1 MSSRDT
7 DRLSSTERLAE
18 LVRAKH
24 ACLTQLHG
32 LGKRQ
37 LIVIADGDISLLL
50 NLLSAKQSLLA
61 ELQTI
66 ERGLD
71 PFRQQD
77 PDERRWASATDRQ
90 RSSQVLEQCEMLL
103 KDILAQ
109 EKQSEQQLCQRRDEA
124 AARLQG
130 SHLAFQARG
139 AYHSDPGMRVGQLDL
154 STES

>member
-1 MSSRDT
+1 MSFQDT
-7 DRLSSTERLAE
+7 ERLASTERLAE

-37 LIVIADGDISLLL
+37 LIVIAEGDISLLL

-61 ELQTI
+61 DLQKI

-71 PFRQQD
+71 PFRRQD
-77 PDERRWASATDRQ
+77 PDSRRWASAADRQ
-90 RSSQVLEQCEMLL
+90 RSSQILQQCETLL
-103 KDILAQ
+103 QDILAQ

-130 SHLAFQARG
+130 SHLAHQARG
-139 AYHSDPGMRVGQLDL
+139 AYHRDPGIRVGQLDL
-154 STES
+154 TTES

>member
-24 ACLTQLHG
+24 DCLTRLYG

-37 LIVIADGDISLLL
+37 LIIIGEGDISLLL

-61 ELQTI
+61 DLQTI
-66 ERGLD
+66 ERALD
-71 PFRQQD
+71 PFRQQN
-77 PDERRWASATDRQ
+77 PDERRWANPADRQ
-90 RSSQVLEQCEMLL
+90 RSSQMLEQCEALL
-103 KDILAQ
+103 KEILSQ
-109 EKQSEQQLCQRRDEA
+109 EKQSENQLCQRRDEA

-139 AYHSDPGMRVGQLDL
+139 AYHSDPGIRFGQLDL
-154 STES
+154 TTES